1 MMRTPN
7 WFLFLGSTWAAVV
20 VSESNAVS
28 PGTAPFIFD
37 DNRIFVELRFV
48 RLDGTEREALAFV
61 DLGTPQLVISENLHR
76 DLQIEQTKPVV
87 FRTGDVEVKVDA
99 SAIATDSGFGMTGPN
114 GKRTI
119 PVEAVLGGSVME
131 NFAVTLDY
139 GKRTLTFV
147 APDHLSTEGEPVPC
161 RVNKKTGLVSVTA
174 EIGGKN
180 YNLAIDCGSAYTWI
194 RNDVAEQWVKDH
206 PEWKHGT
213 GAVGEANMQTRDDG
227 TEAGATILRLP
238 EVKLGKLKLTQ
249 IGAIGIDPAAPPFPP
264 VPGES
269 KVEGNFFDWYSK
281 KAPERVDG
289 WLGGNVL
296 KGFRVTFDFSAGM
309 TYWQREVDLD
319 PHDLDQVGITLET
332 RDNVKGYF
340 IAAIATTMNGKP
352 AVQNVRVGD
361 KLLQVDDVV
370 LRDATRGAIF
380 SALHGK
386 PGSTRTLLL
395 ERDGKQMRVPVLTN
409 AF

>member
-1 MMRTPN
+1 
-7 WFLFLGSTWAAVV
+7 
-20 VSESNAVS
+20 
-28 PGTAPFIFD
+28 
-37 DNRIFVELRFV
+37 
-48 RLDGTEREALAFV
+48 
-61 DLGTPQLVISENLHR
+61 
-76 DLQIEQTKPVV
+76 
-87 FRTGDVEVKVDA
+87 
-99 SAIATDSGFGMTGPN
+99 
-114 GKRTI
+114 
-119 PVEAVLGGSVME
+119 
-131 NFAVTLDY
+131 
-139 GKRTLTFV
+139 
-147 APDHLSTEGEPVPC
+147 
-161 RVNKKTGLVSVTA
+161 
-174 EIGGKN
+174 
-180 YNLAIDCGSAYTWI
+180 
-194 RNDVAEQWVKDH
+194 
-206 PEWKHGT
+206 
-213 GAVGEANMQTRDDG
+213 MQTRGDG
-227 TEAGATILRLP
+227 AEAKATILRLP
-238 EVKLGKLKLTQ
+238 EVRLGKVRLTEV
-249 IGAIGIDPAAPPFPP
+249 GAIGIAPAAPPFPP

-309 TYWQREVDLD
+309 TYWQREADLD

-332 RDNVKGYF
+332 RDDMKGYF

-352 AVQNVRVGD
+352 SVQNVRVGD

-370 LRDATRGAIF
+370 VRDATRGAIF